1 MYIPDLEQVPTEAP
15 MNTTKQL
22 TRIVTLLITISLAPI
37 QHALAED
44 TSEQTPASTEYKLE
58 ELVIE
63 SSPLEQTLFESAQPI
78 SVLTGSDL
86 DLKAQT
92 SLGDTLASEPG
103 VSSSSFGPGAGR
115 PVIRGLGGDRI
126 RILENGVGTQDVSN
140 SSPDHA
146 VTIESSLVEKIEVIR
161 GPASL
166 LYGTS
171 AVGGIVNVFDNRIP
185 ETLPD
190 SPLTGSL
197 ELRGESVNSGRT
209 GLMNVTAPV
218 GPFAVHVDGFKRR
231 ADDIRIPGFARTE
244 SVQESVDIDY
254 PEPRGKIPFS
264 DSEADSLTLGTSY
277 IFDKGFIGAS
287 VSEFNTNYGVP
298 NGENDISID
307 AKRRRADVRG
317 AIRETGTLI
326 DSITTRIGITDYN
339 HTEFEGPEVG
349 TRFDQNAFEGRLDM
363 KHAAVASITGTWG
376 LQLQT
381 NEFQAE
387 GEEAY
392 QPPTDTKTYSLFALE
407 EAPLSDSVTLQL
419 GGRVDWADLDSSGFD
434 TSAEDDRSRFFTTFS
449 QSAGAV
455 WDLTSQ
461 YSMALSVAHSERAPN
476 GQELFTNGPHIATGA
491 FEVGDSN
498 LDTERSIGTDLTLR
512 KTSGVVRGSIG
523 GFYNNFWDYIA
534 LNPTGGEEDDLPVY
548 AYEAVNADFI
558 GFESQVAFYAID
570 RAGEELSFD
579 IQPDYVRAKDRDNDT
594 NLPRIPP
601 FRLKTGV
608 TYFHE
613 DLFRA
618 RFEVQQVFAQR
629 EIAAFETSTDGYT
642 MANAYLSKEIPIGKQ
657 VFEVFLRGS
666 NLLNDKARNHVSLI
680 KDVAPLP
687 GASALL
693 GVRIRF

>member
-1 MYIPDLEQVPTEAP
+1 
-15 MNTTKQL
+15 MNNHRFQL
-22 TRIVTLLITISLAPI
+22 TILSLSLALGTLRNAGADEVPA
-37 QHALAED
+37 QA
-44 TSEQTPASTEYKLE
+44 TPTAEYKLE

-63 SSPLEQTLFESAQPI
+63 SSPLQQTLEESAQPV

-86 DLKAQT
+86 DAKAQT

-103 VSSSSFGPGAGR
+103 VSSSSFGPAAGR

-126 RILENGVGTQDVSN
+126 RILENGVGTQDISS

-185 ETLPD
+185 ERLPD

-197 ELRGESVNSGRT
+197 ELRGESVNSGRSA
-209 GLMNVTAPV
+209 LMNVTAPV
-218 GPFAVHVDGFKRR
+218 GPFALHVDGFKRR
-231 ADDIRIPGFARTE
+231 TDDVRIPGFARTE
-244 SVQESVDIDY
+244 SIQESVEIDY

-264 DSEADSLTLGTSY
+264 DSEADNLTLGSSY
-277 IFDKGFIGAS
+277 IFDKGFIGAA

-307 AKRRRADVRG
+307 AKRRRVDVRG
-317 AIRETGTLI
+317 ELRQAGTFV
-326 DSITTRIGITDYN
+326 DSITTRMGITDYN
-339 HTEFEGPEVG
+339 HTEYEGAEAG
-349 TRFDQNAFEGRLDM
+349 TYFSQNAFEGRLDM
-363 KHAAVASITGTWG
+363 KHSAVASITGTWG
-376 LQLQT
+376 LQLQA
-381 NEFQAE
+381 NDFEAE

-392 QPPTDTKTYSLFALE
+392 QPPTKARTYSLFVLE
-407 EAPLSDSVTLQL
+407 EAPVSESVTFQL
-419 GGRVDWADLDSSGFD
+419 GGRFDWSDLDTTGFD
-434 TSAEDDRSRFFTTFS
+434 AIQDDDQSRFFTTFS

-455 WDLTSQ
+455 WDVTDQ
-461 YSMALSVAHSERAPN
+461 YSLALSVAHSERAPN
-476 GQELFTNGPHIATGA
+476 GQELFTNGPHVATGS
-491 FEVGDSN
+491 FEVGDQN
-498 LDTERSIGTDLTLR
+498 LETERSLGTDLTLR
-512 KTSGVVRGSIG
+512 KTSGTVRGSIG
-523 GFYNNFWDYIA
+523 GFYNHFWDYIA
-534 LNPTGGEEDDLPVY
+534 LNPTGATEDSLPVY
-548 AYEAVNADFI
+548 AYEALDADFM
-558 GFESQVAFYAID
+558 GFESQVSFHAID
-570 RAGEELSFD
+570 KTNEELFFD

-629 EIAAFETSTDGYT
+629 ETASFETSADGYT
-642 MANAYLSKEIPIGKQ
+642 MMNAYLSKDIAVGDQ

-666 NLLNDKARNHVSLI
+666 NLLNEKARNHVSFI

-693 GVRIRF
+693 GIRVRF